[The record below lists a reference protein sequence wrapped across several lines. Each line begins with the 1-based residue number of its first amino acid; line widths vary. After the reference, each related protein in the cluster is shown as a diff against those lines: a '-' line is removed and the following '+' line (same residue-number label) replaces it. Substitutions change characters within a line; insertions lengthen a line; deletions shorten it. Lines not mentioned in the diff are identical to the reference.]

1 MVANA
6 EKRSRDRYAA
16 SALEIGLKLR
26 RASRCYAGGAYR
38 LPIRWTR
45 NTAPLCRGLAQNKDM
60 RSQPG

>member
-16 SALEIGLKLR
+16 SAFEIGLKLR

-38 LPIRWTR
+38 LPIRWTQKYGASLQR
-45 NTAPLCRGLAQNKDM
+45 LGSKQGYAFATW
-60 RSQPG
+60 